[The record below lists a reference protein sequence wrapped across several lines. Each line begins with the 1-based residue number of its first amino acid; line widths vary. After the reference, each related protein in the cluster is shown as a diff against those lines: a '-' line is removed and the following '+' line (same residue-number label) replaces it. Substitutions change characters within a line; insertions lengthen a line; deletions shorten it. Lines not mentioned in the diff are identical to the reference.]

1 MRRILFCLLIIVS
14 SCSENPENLL
24 RHINGYWEIQEVILS
39 DGTKREYSINETIDY
54 IKIDE
59 NLKGFRKKMKPGLN
73 DTYFTSEDAE
83 GISAKFENNQ
93 LILQYTTP
101 YANWNETV
109 LSASEEILKIVN
121 DNNVVYLY
129 RRYQPIN
136 LEFEE

>member
-1 MRRILFCLLIIVS
+1 MRRILFGLLILVC

-24 RHINGYWEIQEVILS
+24 QHINGYWEIQEVILS

-83 GISAKFENNQ
+83 GISAKIENNQ

-109 LSASEEILKIVN
+109 LSASEETLKIVN

-129 RRYQPIN
+129 KRYQPIN

>member
-83 GISAKFENNQ
+83 GISAKIENNQ

-109 LSASEEILKIVN
+109 LSASEETLKIVN

-129 RRYQPIN
+129 KRYQPIN